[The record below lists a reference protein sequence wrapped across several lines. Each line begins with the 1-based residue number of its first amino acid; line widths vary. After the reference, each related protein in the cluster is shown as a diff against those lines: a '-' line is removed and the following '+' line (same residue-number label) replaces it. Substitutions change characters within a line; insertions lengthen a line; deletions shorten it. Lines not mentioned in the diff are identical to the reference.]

1 MRPGPSYL
9 EMSYIPSTPLIAY
22 EIYLPLFTTES
33 IGHTCILLV
42 DMPPEGAN
50 QRAYEENSK

>member
-1 MRPGPSYL
+1 MP
-9 EMSYIPSTPLIAY
+9 YIPTPPLIAY
-22 EIYLPLFTTES
+22 EIYLPTES
-33 IGHTCILLV
+33 IGHICILLV

>member
-1 MRPGPSYL
+1 
-9 EMSYIPSTPLIAY
+9 MSYIPSTPLIAY